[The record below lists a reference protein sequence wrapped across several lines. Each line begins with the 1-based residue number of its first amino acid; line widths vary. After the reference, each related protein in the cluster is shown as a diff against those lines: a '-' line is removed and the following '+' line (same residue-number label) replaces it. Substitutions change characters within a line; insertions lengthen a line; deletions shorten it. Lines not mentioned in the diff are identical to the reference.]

1 MRLKLIIACF
11 LFALHGT
18 PPGNSTDADG
28 IWIHDYNHCTSFCVN
43 QTCQTGATQS
53 YFANGWQFDLSVIY
67 QCNGITV
74 NGH

>member
-11 LFALHGT
+11 LFALT

-28 IWIHDYNHCTSFCVN
+28 IWIHDYSHCTSFCVN